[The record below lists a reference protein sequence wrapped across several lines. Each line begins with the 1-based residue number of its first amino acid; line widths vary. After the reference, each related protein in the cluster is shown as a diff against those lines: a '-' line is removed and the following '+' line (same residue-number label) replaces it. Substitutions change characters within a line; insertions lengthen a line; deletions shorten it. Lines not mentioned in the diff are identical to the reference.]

1 MKKQD
6 AHELQVGWKE
16 YAALPELNVDRIH
29 VKIDTGA
36 KTSAI
41 HTLSHKV
48 FTRGKQQWVRFVLAP
63 YQDDDDTTL
72 ECECPVK
79 DQRVVTS
86 SNGQTSERIVIETQM
101 VMGSLRRDIEVTLVC
116 RQKMRFR
123 MLLGRQAMKGVLV
136 RPDQSHL
143 TTKTKHKNR
152 KQ

>member
-1 MKKQD
+1 MKENK
-6 AHELQVGWKE
+6 HVLEVGWKE

-41 HTLSHKV
+41 HTLSNKV
-48 FTRGKQQWVRFVLAP
+48 FTRGKKQWVRFVLAP
-63 YQDDDDTTL
+63 YQEDDDTTI
-72 ECECPVK
+72 ECECPIK

-86 SNGQTSERIVIETQM
+86 SNGHKSERIVIETQL
-101 VMGSLRRDIEVTLVC
+101 VMGDLQRNIEVTLVC
-116 RQKMRFR
+116 RQKMKFR

-143 TTKTKHKNR
+143 STRKNHKHR
-152 KQ
+152 KS